1 LFVLILT
8 ACFPERLHGFSS
20 CGAAL
25 LSKSKPL
32 KPRAALAQTS
42 QRQRCDRRNRAF
54 VTSPHAT
61 FTQSSSSSSEPLDL
75 TQQQHN
81 NSDSEDQHENQH
93 DRNKNS
99 NETYEF
105 WEDRL
110 STRNFNMDLH
120 NLAVED
126 PKKAQD
132 ALEIM
137 QDMFDSE
144 PENIGTCRPDA
155 KCYNTVIDGWIQD
168 GRPDRA
174 QEVLYQMERVADLDA
189 VAVANLTE
197 HATALSPSVLSYMMV
212 AQGWADDVKDDTAGR
227 SAENAETV
235 LRRMSSRGIEPSAK
249 IWSIVMEGW
258 CKRAGKVRGVMRRAE
273 ALLKEMEDAA
283 EATGNATSSRNSVHP
298 NVLTYTSYI
307 GGLARSRESEL
318 ARKAEAVLERM
329 ERFGV
334 EPDMVTY
341 TSVLNCW
348 ASAISRREREL
359 SASRALNILGLMER
373 QYSKE
378 NYHVKPSLITYATG
392 IKAIGNSLD
401 RNAPKIAEDVVK
413 VPYRIVWVIIY
424 APAISTMHARSHS
437 PCVRFIHITTAHV

>member
-1 LFVLILT
+1 VTPTF
-8 ACFPERLHGFSS
+8 
-20 CGAAL
+20 AL
-25 LSKSKPL
+25 
-32 KPRAALAQTS
+32 
-42 QRQRCDRRNRAF
+42 
-54 VTSPHAT
+54 
-61 FTQSSSSSSEPLDL
+61 SSSSSSEPLAA
-75 TQQQHN
+75 QRRHN
-81 NSDSEDQHENQH
+81 SSNSDED
-93 DRNKNS
+93 
-99 NETYEF
+99 ETYQF

-126 PKKAQD
+126 PQKAQD

-137 QDMFDSE
+137 RDMYDSQ
-144 PENIGTCRPDA
+144 PENIWTCRSDA
-155 KCYNTVIDGWIQD
+155 KCYNTVMDGWIQA

-174 QEVLYQMERVADLDA
+174 QQVLDQMERIADADA
-189 VAVANLTE
+189 VADADANHTE
-197 HATALSPSVLSYMMV
+197 NATDDTAFAPSVLSYMMV
-212 AQGWADDVKDDTAGR
+212 AQGWADDVKDDTTGK
-227 SAENAETV
+227 SAENAEAV
-235 LRRMSSRGIEPSAK
+235 MRRMTSRGIEPSTK
-249 IWSIVMEGW
+249 TWSIVMEGW

-283 EATGNATSSRNSVHP
+283 EASGNATRSRNAVHP

-334 EPDMVTY
+334 EPDMVAY

-348 ASAISRREREL
+348 ASAVSRREREL
-359 SASRALNILGLMER
+359 AASRALNILGLMER
-373 QYSKE
+373 LYSKE
-378 NYHVKPSLITYATG
+378 NYQVKPSLITYATA

-413 VPYRIVWVIIY
+413 VRYRIV
-424 APAISTMHARSHS
+424 STCFNDLYTTCSLTFPLRSFHS
-437 PCVRFIHITTAHV
+437 HHNSTCICCMKLVPLRI